1 MQWFPFK
8 DYVSIFNLATLI
20 SNTTKHHYLQIAK
33 CTIFVYM
40 NSSNHI
46 SDSIYTPQ
54 IVEFTALGVEFASI
68 LERGDEKAKYVERL
82 LHILPRLYSSILS
95 LPNYFYNPAEDFI
108 EEYITEQSYEQV
120 RLRAEGILSE
130 DDLYLTLVTQD
141 IQYSDTP
148 VAIHISEHLADI
160 YQHVG
165 NLLGVIKEENDLAL
179 PAAIGRCRLYWREY
193 WGEALISILSPLHTI
208 LVSQAEHDDFED
220 EEE

>member
-1 MQWFPFK
+1 
-8 DYVSIFNLATLI
+8 
-20 SNTTKHHYLQIAK
+20 
-33 CTIFVYM
+33 M

-54 IVEFTALGVEFASI
+54 IVEFAALGVEFASI
-68 LERGDEKAKYVERL
+68 LERGDEKAEYVERL

-120 RLRAEGILSE
+120 RLRAEGILSG
-130 DDLYLTLVTQD
+130 DDLYLTLVAQD

-165 NLLGVIKEENDLAL
+165 NLLGVIKEENDVAL

>member
-1 MQWFPFK
+1 M
-8 DYVSIFNLATLI
+8 
-20 SNTTKHHYLQIAK
+20 
-33 CTIFVYM
+33 
-40 NSSNHI
+40 
-46 SDSIYTPQ
+46 
-54 IVEFTALGVEFASI
+54 
-68 LERGDEKAKYVERL
+68 
-82 LHILPRLYSSILS
+82 
-95 LPNYFYNPAEDFI
+95 
-108 EEYITEQSYEQV
+108 

-130 DDLYLTLVTQD
+130 DDLYLTLVAQD

-165 NLLGVIKEENDLAL
+165 NLLGVIKEENDVAL

-208 LVSQAEHDDFED
+208 LVRQAEHDDFED